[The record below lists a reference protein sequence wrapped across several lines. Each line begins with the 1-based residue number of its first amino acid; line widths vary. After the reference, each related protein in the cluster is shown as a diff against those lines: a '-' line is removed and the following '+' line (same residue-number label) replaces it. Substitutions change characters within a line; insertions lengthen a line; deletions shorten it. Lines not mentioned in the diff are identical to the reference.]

1 MNNEELID
9 GKPREFY
16 KVEKVEKD
24 SITYT
29 LKSDKELLEEN
40 LISQD
45 EYNERVDSKRES
57 LYESKTDKQVL
68 ELARSFLNRNINN
81 LTEEEKAVLNE
92 INNTVDSIKQEYPK
106 QN

>member
-16 KVEKVEKD
+16 KIEKVEKD

-45 EYNERVDSKRES
+45 EYNERVDSKRET
-57 LYESKTDKQVL
+57 LYETKTDKQVI
-68 ELARSFLNRNINN
+68 ELIRSFLNRNINN
-81 LTEEEKAVLNE
+81 LTEEEKSVLNE

>member
-45 EYNERVDSKRES
+45 EYNKRINKERET
-57 LYESKTDKQVL
+57 LYESKTDKQVI
-68 ELARSFLNRNINN
+68 ELTRSFLNRNINN

-92 INNTVDSIKQEYPK
+92 INNTVTSIKQEYPK

>member
-45 EYNERVDSKRES
+45 EYNKRINKERET

-68 ELARSFLNRNINN
+68 ELTRSFLNRNINN
-81 LTEEEKAVLNE
+81 LTEEEKSVLNE
-92 INNTVDSIKQEYPK
+92 INNTVASIKQEYPK

>member
-29 LKSDKELLEEN
+29 LKSNTELFNEG
-40 LISQD
+40 LITAD
-45 EYNERVDSKRES
+45 EYNKRINKERES
-57 LYESKTDKQVL
+57 LYESKTDKQVI
-68 ELARSFLNRNINN
+68 ELTRSFLNRNINN

-92 INNTVDSIKQEYPK
+92 INNTVASIKQEYPK

>member
-45 EYNERVDSKRES
+45 EYNERVNSKRES

-92 INNTVDSIKQEYPK
+92 INNTVASIKQEYPK